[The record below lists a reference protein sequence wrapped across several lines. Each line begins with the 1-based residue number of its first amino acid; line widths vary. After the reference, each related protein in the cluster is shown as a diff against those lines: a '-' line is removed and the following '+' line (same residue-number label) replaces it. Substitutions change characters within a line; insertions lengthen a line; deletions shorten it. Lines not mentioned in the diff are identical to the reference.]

1 MTAEQKKLIAGLQQ
15 RITEIER
22 VKKPLG
28 KRDIAAFIVEIKA
41 GMLKAH
47 QPSVTVTALDGGRQ
61 FLVEGLV
68 KPKKAMTHTCER
80 KACNKPA
87 IHEKTDDQWLC
98 QKPADKLDAFW
109 GDKRKKK
116 AA

>member
-15 RITEIER
+15 RIAEIER

-28 KRDIAAFIVEIKA
+28 KRDISAFIAEIKA
-41 GMLKAH
+41 GMLKTR
-47 QPSVTVTALDGGRQ
+47 QPGVTVTELDGGRT

-68 KPKKAMTHTCER
+68 KPKK
-80 KACNKPA
+80 
-87 IHEKTDDQWLC
+87 
-98 QKPADKLDAFW
+98 
-109 GDKRKKK
+109 K